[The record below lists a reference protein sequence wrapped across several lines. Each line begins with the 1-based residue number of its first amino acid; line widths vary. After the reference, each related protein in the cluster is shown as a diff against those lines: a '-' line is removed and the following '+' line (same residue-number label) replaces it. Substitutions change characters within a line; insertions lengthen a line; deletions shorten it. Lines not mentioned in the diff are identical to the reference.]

1 MNIHGLFMNGQ
12 VLYIFVHFNYYKLG
26 VG

>member
-12 VLYIFVHFNYYKLG
+12 VLNIFVHFNHYKLG

>member
-12 VLYIFVHFNYYKLG
+12 VLNIFVHFNYYKLG